1 VIPAYRITAEAQ
13 DVTARFVGRLT
24 SLSVTDQTGGEND
37 SCTITL
43 ANGDGGLILPAP
55 GALLKIEMGYLGT
68 GLRHMGDYTLDEV
81 RESSPPRTVSLSAKA
96 AAYSPGSVVT
106 AATPLQT
113 QRERSWDAGKTIA
126 DIVRTIAAEAKLTPY
141 ITPTAAA
148 LVMPHLDQTGE
159 SDLAFLTRIAS
170 ANNSW
175 VKPAFGKL
183 IFAHAADVQTTSALG
198 APATAP
204 IAVPANQVSTWEFSR
219 KARPHINAVVA
230 VWRDKAAAADKEVR
244 IGGAP
249 QTGDTVQRLEGF
261 TDERT
266 ARAAAE
272 ARWLDARRE
281 GTTFD
286 CALPAPA
293 NMPFSAEGYILPQ
306 GFGREIDDA
315 PWKLTS
321 VEWNLSDSGFAVSLK
336 CETSTP
342 EKTDAPAE

>member
-1 VIPAYRITAEAQ
+1 
-13 DVTARFVGRLT
+13 
-24 SLSVTDQTGGEND
+24 
-37 SCTITL
+37 
-43 ANGDGGLILPAP
+43 
-55 GALLKIEMGYLGT
+55 LLKIEMGYLGT
-68 GLRHMGDYTLDEV
+68 GLRHMGDFSLDEV
-81 RESSPPRTVSLSAKA
+81 RESSPPRTVTLTAKA
-96 AAYSPGSVVT
+96 AAYSGGSVVT
-106 AATPLQT
+106 DATPLQT
-113 QRERSWDAGKTIA
+113 QKERSWTAGKTIA
-126 DIVRTIAAEAKLTPY
+126 DIVRTIAGEAKLQPY
-141 ITPTAAA
+141 VTPTAAA
-148 LVMPHLDQTGE
+148 LVLPHLDQTGE
-159 SDLAFLTRIAS
+159 SDLSFLSRIAA

-183 IFAHAADVQTTSALG
+183 VFAHASDVANQAAAG

-204 IAVPANQVSTWEFSR
+204 VAIPANQVSIWEFGR
-219 KARPHINAVVA
+219 KARPHISAVVA

-244 IGGAP
+244 VGGGP

-272 ARWLDARRE
+272 ARWLDSRRE

-306 GFGREIDDA
+306 GFSAEIDA

-321 VEWNLSDSGFAVSLK
+321 VEWNLSDSGFTVALK
-336 CETSTP
+336 CETGSPAAEGEDPAAEP
-342 EKTDAPAE
+342 EA